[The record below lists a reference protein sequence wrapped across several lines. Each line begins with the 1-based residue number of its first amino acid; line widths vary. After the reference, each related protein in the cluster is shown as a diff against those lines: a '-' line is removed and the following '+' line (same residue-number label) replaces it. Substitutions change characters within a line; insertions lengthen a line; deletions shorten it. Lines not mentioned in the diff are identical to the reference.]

1 MVSKRQYRNLPESFL
16 LINSDC
22 GMAKKLKQRKK
33 YRTANMAA
41 TEPANFHKYRIW
53 MFFANV
59 FEEFL

>member
-1 MVSKRQYRNLPESFL
+1 VVLQ
-16 LINSDC
+16 
-22 GMAKKLKQRKK
+22 KKLKQRKK
-33 YRTANMAA
+33 CRTANMAA